1 MAENVL
7 LRHEDIPDIHK
18 LDVYLAHDGYAAA
31 RTALTTLKPEEVTA
45 QVKASNLRGR
55 GGAPAG
61 GVGCGQGDSQLDT
74 RGALV
79 LERKAA
85 LAVGKFR

>member
-55 GGAPAG
+55 GGAGFAAG
-61 GVGCGQGDSQLDT
+61 VKWGFLPTFTLSYCIPQNYSM
-74 RGALV
+74 
-79 LERKAA
+79 E
-85 LAVGKFR
+85 